1 MYTTLESVNQF
12 IDWTQW
18 KMALNQSPV
27 ASFPRKKEIWWA
39 SLGHNIGV
47 EVNGKNHRFERPIL
61 VLKVFNTEA
70 MFTVALTSQVKESK
84 YSYSFIDS
92 NGIKSSVNM
101 SQLRTIS
108 TKRVLRK
115 LGEISDSDFEKV
127 VGLIWELVLKAETPA
142 LGVSSELPN
151 G

>member
-1 MYTTLESVNQF
+1 
-12 IDWTQW
+12 
-18 KMALNQSPV
+18 
-27 ASFPRKKEIWWA
+27 
-39 SLGHNIGV
+39 
-47 EVNGKNHRFERPIL
+47 
-61 VLKVFNTEA
+61 
-70 MFTVALTSQVKESK
+70 
-84 YSYSFIDS
+84 
-92 NGIKSSVNM
+92 M